1 MTPDM
6 PRQRKAPAAPPAKP
20 PARKASAKPPKDT
33 AAAPDPRTI
42 MVPAGLT
49 VEIIVSRGD
58 VTLRS
63 DAKMPDVLDVAR
75 ALVLLVREIAT
86 RAPDI
91 LPHAE
96 TVPGGVL
103 TGADDWDAWGRART
117 AVGFRPR

>member
-1 MTPDM
+1 M
-6 PRQRKAPAAPPAKP
+6 PRQRKAPATPPGKP

-33 AAAPDPRTI
+33 AAAPDARTI
-42 MVPAGLT
+42 MVPAGLS

-63 DAKMPDVLDVAR
+63 DAKMPDVLDVAS
-75 ALVLLVREIAT
+75 ALILLVREIAT
-86 RAPDI
+86 RAPDV

-96 TVPGGVL
+96 AVPGGVL
-103 TGADDWDAWGRART
+103 TGADDWDAYGRART